1 MPNLFQTECL
11 TYHYPSQKFNVIDS
25 VSVEIESGS
34 LTTIIGAN
42 GSGKST
48 FLKLLSGVIKNYSGK
63 LFFKNSEFS
72 SINSAELAK
81 SIAYVPQTQELLF
94 SLTVE
99 EMVASGCAP
108 YLDWWGTMSDH
119 HKKTVDASLEICELK
134 HLRKHPV
141 SDLSGGEK
149 QRVWIAKALA
159 QQTECIILDEPTAHL
174 DIKHQL
180 DLFRLLKS
188 LQENENKTIVIACH
202 DLNLAANF
210 GTHSIFFQCGNVL
223 ASGKTEEV
231 FKPDIL
237 EKGFLVPV
245 NVENNVSHLTV
256 SVKF

>member
-1 MPNLFQTECL
+1 MLNLFQTENL
-11 TYHYPSQKFNVIDS
+11 SYHYPSQKFNVIDS
-25 VSVEIESGS
+25 VSLEIETGS

-48 FLKLLSGVIKNYSGK
+48 FLKILSGVIKNYSGK
-63 LFFKNSEFS
+63 MFFNNSKFH
-72 SINSAELAK
+72 SIKTSELAK

-108 YLDWWGTMSDH
+108 YLDWWGSMSNHHREIVDH
-119 HKKTVDASLEICELK
+119 AIVTCELN
-134 HLRKHPV
+134 HVRNQPV

-159 QQTECIILDEPTAHL
+159 QKTECIILDEPTAHL

-180 DLFRLLKS
+180 DLFKLLKS
-188 LQENENKTIVIACH
+188 LQEKENKTIIIACH

-223 ASGKTEEV
+223 ASGKTENV

-245 NVENNVSHLTV
+245 NVENKSTHLTV
-256 SVKF
+256 SVRF

>member
-1 MPNLFQTECL
+1 MPNLFQTENL

-25 VSVEIESGS
+25 VSIEIESGS

-72 SINSAELAK
+72 SIKSAELAK

-108 YLDWWGTMSDH
+108 YLDWWGTLSDH
-119 HKKTVDASLEICELK
+119 HKKTVDASLGICELN

-188 LQENENKTIVIACH
+188 LQEREKKTIVIACH

-223 ASGKTEEV
+223 ASGKTEDV
-231 FKPDIL
+231 FKPEIL

-245 NVENNVSHLTV
+245 NVENNSSHLTV